1 MPHIV
6 KKLTTTLDSLLQI
19 FIGGLSEAL
28 STGQILFYWSK
39 WKQKFPT

>member
-1 MPHIV
+1 MLHIV
-6 KKLTTTLDSLLQI
+6 KKLPITLDAFSQI